1 MLQEFPD
8 KSARAECRIAL
19 KFPGSEAIIFTGT
32 CEGTIV
38 PPSGQNYF
46 GWDPIFRP
54 NNFDQ
59 TFAEMPMDTK
69 NSISHRGHAMK
80 QTLDYLQSLSQPQPK
95 LD

>member
-19 KFPGSEAIIFTGT
+19 KVPGSEAIVFTGV

-38 PPSGQNYF
+38 APRGENNF
-46 GWDPIFRP
+46 GWDPIFQP

-69 NSISHRGHAMK
+69 NSISHRGNAMK
-80 QTLDYLQSLSQPQPK
+80 LALEYLQSKPTWTN
-95 LD
+95 